1 MDEDGAGG
9 PSPERRGDCR
19 SRDRGEGG
27 RAACRARSHLRQWTS
42 GQRPAVGGGEQDL
55 PHSTG
60 TSSLHHSS
68 RLGLSSSQ
76 RMQTDA
82 VCKWRSPVH
91 QVCAVATTRPS
102 RAEPGEGWRR
112 QCTPSGGECDGPST
126 HTAVETRTGCRRNV
140 PGEGVPL
147 IPGSTTYL
155 TKTHDAKCQRA
166 HHVHSVSTQ
175 SNFLFGAVL
184 VIYTQPAFLIS

>member
-1 MDEDGAGG
+1 MQ
-9 PSPERRGDCR
+9 
-19 SRDRGEGG
+19 GEEPPAAVDQRAAASGG
-27 RAACRARSHLRQWTS
+27 RGRAGPTAFHRDVEPPSQQQAGTF
-42 GQRPAVGGGEQDL
+42 L
-55 PHSTG
+55 P
-60 TSSLHHSS
+60 
-68 RLGLSSSQ
+68 R

-82 VCKWRSPVH
+82 VCKWGSPVH

-112 QCTPSGGECDGPST
+112 QCTPSGGECDGPSA

-166 HHVHSVSTQ
+166 HHAHSVSTQ

-184 VIYTQPAFLIS
+184 VIYTQPALLIS

>member
-1 MDEDGAGG
+1 MGPGGLLQNAEGTAGAETEAKEGVLRAGRGATCGSG
-9 PSPERRGDCR
+9 PAG
-19 SRDRGEGG
+19 
-27 RAACRARSHLRQWTS
+27 S
-42 GQRPAVGGGEQDL
+42 GQRAAVGGGEQDL
-55 PHSTG
+55 PRSTG

-68 RLGLSSSQ
+68 RLGLSSSR
-76 RMQTDA
+76 RMQTDV
-82 VCKWRSPVH
+82 VCKWGSPVH

-126 HTAVETRTGCRRNV
+126 HTAVETRMGCRRNV
-140 PGEGVPL
+140 PGDGVPR

-155 TKTHDAKCQRA
+155 TKTRDAKCQRA
-166 HHVHSVSTQ
+166 HHARSVSTQ

-184 VIYTQPAFLIS
+184 VIYTRPAFLVS

>member
-1 MDEDGAGG
+1 MRMGPGGLLQNAEGTAGAETEAKEGVLRAGRGATCGSG
-9 PSPERRGDCR
+9 PAGSGPRWARESRTYRIPQGRRA
-19 SRDRGEGG
+19 SIT
-27 RAACRARSHLRQWTS
+27 AAGWDFPPPR
-42 GQRPAVGGGEQDL
+42 
-55 PHSTG
+55 
-60 TSSLHHSS
+60 
-68 RLGLSSSQ
+68 

-82 VCKWRSPVH
+82 VCKWGSPVH

-166 HHVHSVSTQ
+166 HHARSVSTQ

>member
-1 MDEDGAGG
+1 MGPGGLLQNAEGTAGAETEAKEGVLRAGRGATCGSG
-9 PSPERRGDCR
+9 PAG
-19 SRDRGEGG
+19 
-27 RAACRARSHLRQWTS
+27 S

-68 RLGLSSSQ
+68 RLGLSSPR

-82 VCKWRSPVH
+82 VCKWGSPVH

-166 HHVHSVSTQ
+166 HHAHSVSTQ

-184 VIYTQPAFLIS
+184 VIYTPPAFLIS